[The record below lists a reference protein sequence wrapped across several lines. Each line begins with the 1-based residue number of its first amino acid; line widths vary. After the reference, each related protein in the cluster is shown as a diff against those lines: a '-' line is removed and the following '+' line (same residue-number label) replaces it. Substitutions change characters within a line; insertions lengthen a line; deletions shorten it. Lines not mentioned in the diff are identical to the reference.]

1 MCVCVCV
8 CVCVCLCKERRGNK
22 SVLRDRIIKHNN
34 KMLKQAP
41 KEATILKAG
50 KTSKKSQIKSQGEG
64 VAVGVV
70 KGESGQPGGVEGGW
84 YRERSEAGDADSL
97 AG

>member
-1 MCVCVCV
+1 M
-8 CVCVCLCKERRGNK
+8 N
-22 SVLRDRIIKHNN
+22 VLEDLGDGQKANDDIIVKWVNST
-34 KMLKQAP
+34 LA
-41 KEATILKAG
+41 EAG

-70 KGESGQPGGVEGGW
+70 KGESGQPDGVEGGW